1 MEPKDIGTDYQS
13 HRCCLLQGICSPVI
27 IWEHKVIV
35 IPLESM
41 FVEMC
46 ELVGPTMHA
55 AITREPQTLPIST
68 NTLVTPLLVSLLFGE
83 KQSWALDTI
92 ADVEFMLGK
101 YACKEFDQ
109 GTYAIILPPLH
120 FKLVTT

>member
-1 MEPKDIGTDYQS
+1 
-13 HRCCLLQGICSPVI
+13 
-27 IWEHKVIV
+27 
-35 IPLESM
+35 M
-41 FVEMC
+41 FVKMH

-68 NTLVTPLLVSLLFGE
+68 NTPVTPLLVSLLFGE

-92 ADVEFMLGK
+92 ANVKFMLGK
-101 YACKEFDQ
+101 YAHKEFDQ

-120 FKLVTT
+120 FKLVTTQGKVKVKSMFYCEVRNAAGRRQWPTCYNND